1 MLTLLR
7 KPQGVQYD
15 YDVIQNGAEKRQT
28 VDEKI
33 SKKVSLENI
42 GYSHINKNTFV
53 IPIDLLLIFVVVISI
68 CNHECN

>member
-1 MLTLLR
+1 M
-7 KPQGVQYD
+7 
-15 YDVIQNGAEKRQT
+15 QT

-33 SKKVSLENI
+33 SKKITLENI

-68 CNHECN
+68 IIIIITIIFIVTVLL